1 MSLCLLAGLTALGC
15 GDDGASPALDT
26 DTDAQD
32 ESSTGSDPNDPT
44 GEGETTTGR
53 EGTTGVEEDSS
64 SSGEP
69 EDDTTSGGGDD
80 SSGGSTG
87 EEAEPNID
95 VDAYRITW
103 TSSESNVIRAYTSNA
118 NFSDTVTLNPAGV
131 DGVQMEEFHQRPQM
145 HSDGRTLGFVWGSS
159 LMGSDILTGETH
171 PLTYD
176 GSPVRRF
183 AWAPSARE
191 VAWVDDTLRFRRGAW
206 DASDTT
212 QIRNLAGD
220 GRAPDAIQ
228 FAWSSLGDRLAVSSR
243 PGGVSNTVLWAIDS
257 DGSNY
262 GVVADTGIPN
272 RNVTHVKWTP
282 DGESLSMIADLDPG
296 TVGREMYIGEREGLE
311 MVSHDG
317 GLLSKY
323 WSSGDGSRLMY
334 FSGDGLFSLDV
345 DGTDLTLIDAGT
357 PQSSDLVQATVNDD
371 GTFGAWTAEGVLT
384 AVQTTL
390 HTPLQLEPGGV
401 EWRSVQFI
409 PGGVFLAY
417 IKEEAGQATLW
428 MVDGDGIHLMNHPL
442 DEGENV
448 TDFQWFQGGLMYTVV
463 DADERPVL
471 HHTALGETP
480 LFIPTPTEWAIRA
493 YPSPDENLLIVRPTD
508 FDFENGRLCAFD
520 VTDVTERV
528 ALGCEDIHIDHSVSV
543 FVTQPE
549 L

>member
-15 GDDGASPALDT
+15 GDDGASPALDA
-26 DTDAQD
+26 DTDAQG

-87 EEAEPNID
+87 EEAEPSID

-183 AWAPSARE
+183 AWGPEARE
-191 VAWVDDTLRFRRGAW
+191 LAWIDDTLRFRRGAW

-371 GTFGAWTAEGVLT
+371 GTFGAWTSEGVLT

-390 HTPLQLEPGGV
+390 HTPRQ
-401 EWRSVQFI
+401 
-409 PGGVFLAY
+409 
-417 IKEEAGQATLW
+417 
-428 MVDGDGIHLMNHPL
+428 LMNHPL

-508 FDFENGRLCAFD
+508 FDYENGRLCAFD